1 MLLFPA
7 HLAPC
12 ELRKKASIMKKHLL
26 SLIALVLAALPAA
39 AQETA
44 SVLMGY
50 CEETSYTGMSMGSQQ
65 QEAIVAVRFDEDF
78 VKRYAGCKVTSV
90 RVCMSGV
97 IGATAGVFVFPDSKR
112 PEDIPHTTDPN
123 DRTADDYYKAAQ
135 GKTSEF
141 AYHFPHEAWI
151 DLPARTDTEARDA
164 MVWKWIEVPLDK
176 PYTIDPNEAFYAGFR
191 SFPPIG
197 GTSRQVIALSGGG
210 TNEHSWVYFPDSDNW
225 TKWAQLLE
233 TNMAEFGVNLMIQAR
248 IEGDNLPTNDLALA
262 AINGPDFLKTG
273 EAYDYECVIQNMA
286 TNKIKSFNLSYWID
300 GMEIVKDKHMEFQ
313 NGLNYKEY
321 GGFKITDVIFTE
333 PGMHHIE
340 MTVSMPNGEDDL
352 NPKDNTLIKSVEVY
366 DPKDAVERRVLV
378 ESFSTA
384 SCGNCPGAHER
395 EREAFDGTD
404 AIEVCHHSGFYTDPF
419 TTDTDTELT
428 WFFNMGGSTFA
439 PAIMMDRTNVN
450 SFYDTGYPGPVFLP
464 GDPASLKTIH
474 STLKDVP
481 ATVGVNI
488 VGDYNPDNRQLTLN
502 VNGKVLAIPKGSDH
516 RLNVWIVEDNL
527 KCKQPQSG
535 SSLGVNYIHR
545 NVFRESLTGHWG
557 RQMNLKEADY
567 SEDFTFDVPAGWN
580 AENIYVVA
588 FLSNIDAY
596 DATNCKVFNANK
608 VALND
613 LVSTNIAN
621 VPYANPTATTYYNLA
636 GQRTQASASGVRI
649 ERNADNVVVRKVI
662 R

>member
-1 MLLFPA
+1 
-7 HLAPC
+7 
-12 ELRKKASIMKKHLL
+12 MKKSLL
-26 SLIALVLAALPAA
+26 LLLLALLGLPQAVRA
-39 AQETA
+39 DGETA
-44 SVLMGY
+44 SVLLGY

-97 IGATAGVFVFPDSKR
+97 IGATAGVFLFSDSER
-112 PEDIPHTTDPN
+112 PENIPHTTNPD

-141 AYHFPHEAWI
+141 AYHFPYEAWI
-151 DLPARTDTEARDA
+151 DLPGRTDTEARDA
-164 MVWKWIEVPLDK
+164 MMWKWIEVPLDK
-176 PYTIDPNEAFYAGFR
+176 PYTIDPNQAFYAGFR

-197 GTSRQVIALSGGG
+197 GTSRQVVALSGGG

-233 TNMAEFGVNLMIQAR
+233 TNMAEFGVNLMIQVR
-248 IEGDNLPTNDLALA
+248 VEGDNLPTNDIALA
-262 AINGPDFLKTG
+262 AVNGPEFLKTG

-286 TNKIKSFNLSYWID
+286 TNKIKSFDLSYWID
-300 GMEIVKDKHMEFQ
+300 GREIVKDKHMEFQ
-313 NGLNYKEY
+313 NGLNNKEY
-321 GGFKITDVIFTE
+321 GGFKITDVVFTE

-340 MTVSMPNGEDDL
+340 VTVSNPNGVDDL
-352 NPKDNTLIKSVEVY
+352 NPNDNTFTKSVEVY

-419 TTDTDTELT
+419 TTETDTELT
-428 WFFNMGGSTFA
+428 WFYNMGGSTFA

-464 GDPASLKTIH
+464 GDPASLKSIH
-474 STLKDVP
+474 KTLKDVP

-488 VGDYNPDNRQLTLN
+488 TGNFNPDTRQLSLN
-502 VNGKVLAIPKGSDH
+502 VSGKVLGIPKGSDH

-535 SSLGVNYIHR
+535 SAEGVNYIHR
-545 NVFRESLTGHWG
+545 HVFRESLTGHWG
-557 RQMNLKEADY
+557 RQMDLKQADY
-567 SEDFTFDVPAGWN
+567 SEDFTFDVPAGWK
-580 AENIYVVA
+580 ADNIEVVA

-608 VALND
+608 TDLNS
-613 LVSTNIAN
+613 LIPSSIAN
-621 VPYANPTATTYYNLA
+621 VPGGSTTSATYYNLS
-636 GQRTQASASGVRI
+636 GQRTTASKQGVSI
-649 ERNADNVVVRKVI
+649 IRNTNSAGEITVRKI
-662 R
+662 LK

>member
-1 MLLFPA
+1 
-7 HLAPC
+7 
-12 ELRKKASIMKKHLL
+12 MKKHLL
-26 SLIALVLAALPAA
+26 ALLALVLAALPAA

-97 IGATAGVFVFPDSKR
+97 IGATAGVFLFSDNDR
-112 PEDIPHTTDPN
+112 PENIPHTTNPD

-141 AYHFPHEAWI
+141 AYHFPYEAWI
-151 DLPARTDTEARDA
+151 DLPGRTDTEARDA
-164 MVWKWIEVPLDK
+164 MMWQWIEVPLNK
-176 PYTIDPNEAFYAGFR
+176 PYTINANEAFFAGFR

-197 GTSRQVIALSGGG
+197 GTSRQVVALSGGG

-233 TNMAEFGVNLMIQAR
+233 TNMAEFGVNLMIQVR
-248 IEGDNLPTNDLALA
+248 VEGDNLPTNDIALA
-262 AINGPDFLKTG
+262 AVNGADFLKTG
-273 EAYDYECVIQNMA
+273 ELYDYECVIQNMA
-286 TNKIKSFNLSYWID
+286 TNNVKSFDVSYWID
-300 GMEIVKDKHMEFQ
+300 GREIVKNKHMEFQ
-313 NGLNYKEY
+313 NGIKNKEY
-321 GGFKITDVIFTE
+321 GGFKITDVVFTE

-340 MTVSMPNGEDDL
+340 VTVSNPNGVDDL
-352 NPKDNTLIKSVEVY
+352 NPKDNTIVKSVEVY

-404 AIEVCHHSGFYTDPF
+404 VIEVCHHSGFYTDPF
-419 TTDTDTELT
+419 TTETDEKLT
-428 WFFNMGGSTFA
+428 WFYNMGGSSFA

-464 GDPASLKTIH
+464 GDPTSLKNIAQ
-474 STLKDVP
+474 TLKDVP
-481 ATVGVNI
+481 ATVGVDI
-488 VGDYNPDNRQLTLN
+488 TGDFNPETRKLDVN
-502 VNGKVLAIPKGSDH
+502 VSGKVLAIPKGSDH

-535 SSLGVNYIHR
+535 SSEGVNYIHR
-545 NVFRESLTGHWG
+545 NVFRQSLTDHWG
-557 RQMNLKEADY
+557 KTMNLKNADY

-580 AENIYVVA
+580 ADNIIIVA
-588 FLSNIDAY
+588 FLSNIDNY
-596 DATNCKVFNANK
+596 DPTNCKVFNSNK
-608 VALND
+608 ATLSS
-613 LVSTNIAN
+613 LISTSIAN
-621 VPYANPTATTYYNLA
+621 VPASDPTAQTYYNLA
-636 GQRTQASASGVRI
+636 GQRTQASACGLRI
-649 ERNADNVVVRKVI
+649 EQGTDNTCARKVI